1 MKQHERRQAN
11 AYPYFK
17 LAIFDERSF
26 TFRDGKVAYPTERD
40 AIQAAKNP
48 GKYRLS
54 IVFETGRKDLEPF
67 IK

>member
-1 MKQHERRQAN
+1 MKQHERRQSN

-17 LAIFDERSF
+17 LATFDERSF
-26 TFRDGKVAYPTERD
+26 TFRDGKVAYPTDSD
-40 AIQAAKNP
+40 AIQAAKKP

-54 IVFETGRKDLEPF
+54 VVTENGRNDLEPF